1 MQGCNQKLPLCNC
14 VDWKKD
20 DLVLQVNHLMTHFE
34 FSRFELEY
42 NPLEREETRRLCK
55 IGRCRTCGQRL
66 CIGTKLAPQ
75 NTVSGLLEEI
85 YHWMYRMWDG
95 PHGPLTGFREAFLA
109 LFRESD
115 QEEVVNWLD
124 RRYPLTKEGG

>member
-42 NPLEREETRRLCK
+42 NTLELEENRRRL
-55 IGRCRTCGQRL
+55 QE
-66 CIGTKLAPQ
+66 
-75 NTVSGLLEEI
+75 TVQGNLYGLMARETNIEFLP
-85 YHWMYRMWDG
+85 YDR
-95 PHGPLTGFREAFLA
+95 LTGALGAAAF
-109 LFRESD
+109 
-115 QEEVVNWLD
+115 VVRRCLLD
-124 RRYPLTKEGG
+124 

>member
-42 NPLEREETRRLCK
+42 NTLE
-55 IGRCRTCGQRL
+55 
-66 CIGTKLAPQ
+66 
-75 NTVSGLLEEI
+75 LEEN
-85 YHWMYRMWDG
+85 RF
-95 PHGPLTGFREAFLA
+95 GFL
-109 LFRESD
+109 LLGNPP
-115 QEEVVNWLD
+115 Q
-124 RRYPLTKEGG
+124 

>member
-42 NPLEREETRRLCK
+42 NTLELEENRRLCK
-55 IGRCRTCGQRL
+55 IGRCRSLVFG
-66 CIGTKLAPQ
+66 
-75 NTVSGLLEEI
+75 
-85 YHWMYRMWDG
+85 
-95 PHGPLTGFREAFLA
+95 
-109 LFRESD
+109 
-115 QEEVVNWLD
+115 
-124 RRYPLTKEGG
+124 RRFWRCSASPTRKR